1 MWTRLDRK
9 ERGPGFLHGQQTGW
23 TARSGGR
30 ASNRNPMLEGMYSAA
45 AGMAAQQQ
53 RLDALSNDVANA
65 STIGYKRQRVAF
77 RDLVYSPSGPGGQQ
91 GVMEGAGAA
100 ATTIGRG
107 GQGGAYQSTGHPLD
121 VAIEG
126 DAYLQVRRPDGSTAL
141 TRNGQLSL
149 DAQRNVLANGLPL
162 QPPVTLP
169 AGVDEEKVSIAADG
183 RITAD
188 GGRAIGTI
196 NLFTVRSSDR
206 LTPIGEN
213 LFVTN
218 NASGAATRAGTAVSV
233 RQGVL
238 ETSDVDMG
246 DVMADM
252 MISQRAYS
260 LASKAISTQDE
271 MAQIANGVKK

>member
-1 MWTRLDRK
+1 
-9 ERGPGFLHGQQTGW
+9 
-23 TARSGGR
+23 
-30 ASNRNPMLEGMYSAA
+30 MLEGMYSAA

-65 STIGYKRQRVAF
+65 GTVGYKRQRVAF
-77 RDLVYSPSGPGGQQ
+77 RDLVYSASGPGGQR
-91 GVMEGAGAA
+91 GVTEGAGAA

-107 GQGGAYQSTGHPLD
+107 GQVGSYQSTGSALD
-121 VAIEG
+121 LAIEG
-126 DAYLQVRRPDGSTAL
+126 DGYLQVRRPDGSTAL
-141 TRNGQLSL
+141 TRNGQLTL
-149 DAQRNVLANGLPL
+149 DAQRNLLSNGLPL

-169 AGVDEEKVSIAADG
+169 AGVDENTLSIGADG
-183 RITAD
+183 QVTAD
-188 GGRAIGTI
+188 GGRTIGTI
-196 NLFTVRSSDR
+196 TLFTVRSSDR
-206 LTPIGEN
+206 LTPIGDN
-213 LFVTN
+213 LFTTN
-218 NASGAATRAGTAVSV
+218 AASGPAARAGNAVSL

>member
-1 MWTRLDRK
+1 
-9 ERGPGFLHGQQTGW
+9 
-23 TARSGGR
+23 
-30 ASNRNPMLEGMYSAA
+30 MLEGMYSAA

-65 STIGYKRQRVAF
+65 STIGYQRQRVAF
-77 RDLVYSPSGPGGQQ
+77 RDLVYSASGPGGQQ

-107 GQGGAYQSTGHPLD
+107 GKGGSYQSTGAALD
-121 VAIEG
+121 LAIEG
-126 DAYLQVRRPDGSTAL
+126 AGYLQVRRPDGSTAL

-149 DAQRNVLANGLPL
+149 DAQRNLLSNGLPL

-169 AGVDEEKVSIAADG
+169 AGVDEDKISIAADG
-183 RITAD
+183 RVTAE

-196 NLFTVRSSDR
+196 TLFSVRSADR
-206 LTPIGEN
+206 LTPIGDN
-213 LFVTN
+213 LFLTN
-218 NASGAATRAGTAVSV
+218 DASGPATRAGNGVAL

-252 MISQRAYS
+252 MIAQRAYS

>member
-1 MWTRLDRK
+1 
-9 ERGPGFLHGQQTGW
+9 
-23 TARSGGR
+23 
-30 ASNRNPMLEGMYSAA
+30 MLEGMYSAA
-45 AGMAAQQQ
+45 AGMAAQQA

-65 STIGYKRQRVAF
+65 STVGYKRQRVAF
-77 RDLVYSPSGPGGQQ
+77 RDLVYSASGPGGQQ

-100 ATTIGRG
+100 ASTIGRG
-107 GQGGAYQSTGHPLD
+107 GAGASYQNTGSSLD
-121 VAIEG
+121 LAIEG
-126 DAYLQVRRPDGSTAL
+126 AGYLQVRRPDGTTAL

-149 DAQRNVLANGLPL
+149 DANRNVLADGLPL
-162 QPPVTLP
+162 QPPVQIP
-169 AGVDEEKVSIAADG
+169 QNVDENKVSISPDG
-183 RITAD
+183 KLTAED
-188 GGRAIGTI
+188 GRAIGTI
-196 NLFTVRSSDR
+196 NLYTVRAPDR
-206 LTPIGEN
+206 LQAIGDN

-218 NASGAATRAGTAVSV
+218 NASGAATRAGNGVTL

>member
-1 MWTRLDRK
+1 
-9 ERGPGFLHGQQTGW
+9 
-23 TARSGGR
+23 
-30 ASNRNPMLEGMYSAA
+30 
-45 AGMAAQQQ
+45 MAAQQQ

-77 RDLVYSPSGPGGQQ
+77 RDLVYTASGPGGQQ
-91 GVMEGAGAA
+91 GVMEGAGSA

-107 GQGGAYQSTGHPLD
+107 GNGGSYQNTGASLD
-121 VAIEG
+121 LAIEG
-126 DAYLQVRRPDGSTAL
+126 DGYLQVRRPDGSTAL

-149 DAQRNVLANGLPL
+149 DAQRNVLSNGLPL

-169 AGVDEEKVSIAADG
+169 AGVDADKISIGADG
-183 RITAD
+183 RVTAD

-196 NLFTVRSSDR
+196 NLFAVRSSDR
-206 LTPIGEN
+206 LTPIGDN

-218 NASGAATRAGTAVSV
+218 QASGPATRAGNGVAV

-252 MISQRAYS
+252 MITQRAYS
-260 LASKAISTQDE
+260 LASKAINTQDE

>member
-1 MWTRLDRK
+1 
-9 ERGPGFLHGQQTGW
+9 
-23 TARSGGR
+23 
-30 ASNRNPMLEGMYSAA
+30 
-45 AGMAAQQQ
+45 MAAQQQ

-65 STIGYKRQRVAF
+65 STIGYQRQRVAF
-77 RDLVYSPSGPGGQQ
+77 RDLVYTASGPGGQQ
-91 GVMEGAGAA
+91 GVMEGAGSAV
-100 ATTIGRG
+100 TTIGRG
-107 GQGGAYQSTGHPLD
+107 GNGGAYQSTGAPLD
-121 VAIEG
+121 LAIEG
-126 DAYLQVRRPDGSTAL
+126 DGYLQVRRPDGSTAL

-149 DAQRNVLANGLPL
+149 DARRNLLSNGLPL

-169 AGVDEEKVSIAADG
+169 ANVDENKVSISETG
-183 RITAD
+183 QVTAD
-188 GGRAIGTI
+188 GGRPIGTI
-196 NLFTVRSSDR
+196 NLFTVRSTDR
-206 LTPIGEN
+206 LTPIGDN
-213 LFVTN
+213 LFPTN
-218 NASGAATRAGTAVSV
+218 AASGPAARAGNAVSL

>member
-1 MWTRLDRK
+1 
-9 ERGPGFLHGQQTGW
+9 
-23 TARSGGR
+23 
-30 ASNRNPMLEGMYSAA
+30 MLEGMYSAA

-77 RDLVYSPSGPGGQQ
+77 RDLVYNASGPGGQR
-91 GVMEGAGAA
+91 GVQEGAGAT

-107 GQGGAYQSTGHPLD
+107 GDGGSYQSTGSALD

-126 DAYLQVRRPDGSTAL
+126 DGYLQVQRPDGTTAL
-141 TRNGQLSL
+141 TRNGQLTL
-149 DAQRNVLANGLPL
+149 DANRNLLSNGLPL

-169 AGVDEEKVSIAADG
+169 AGIDENKISVGADG
-183 RITAD
+183 RVTAE

-196 NLFTVRSSDR
+196 GVFNVRSADR
-206 LTPIGEN
+206 LTPIGDN
-213 LFVTN
+213 LFTTN
-218 NASGAATRAGTAVSV
+218 NASGPATRAGNGTTL

-252 MISQRAYS
+252 MFTQRAYTM
-260 LASKAISTQDE
+260 ASKAITTQDE

>member
-1 MWTRLDRK
+1 
-9 ERGPGFLHGQQTGW
+9 
-23 TARSGGR
+23 
-30 ASNRNPMLEGMYSAA
+30 MLEGMYSAA
-45 AGMAAQQQ
+45 AGMAAQQA

-65 STIGYKRQRVAF
+65 GTVGYKRQRVAF
-77 RDLVYSPSGPGGQQ
+77 RDLVYSPSGPGGQP

-100 ATTIGRG
+100 ASTIGRG
-107 GQGGAYQSTGHPLD
+107 GSGAAYQSTGSSLD
-121 VAIEG
+121 LAIEG
-126 DAYLQVRRPDGSTAL
+126 AGYLQVRRPDGSSAL

-149 DAQRNVLANGLPL
+149 DVNRNVLADGLPL
-162 QPPVTLP
+162 QPPLQIP
-169 AGVDEEKVSIAADG
+169 QGVDENKISISPDG
-183 RITAD
+183 RVTAE

-196 NLFTVRSSDR
+196 NLYTVRAPDR
-206 LTPIGEN
+206 LQAVGDN

-218 NASGAATRAGTAVSV
+218 NASGGAARAGNGVTM

-252 MISQRAYS
+252 MIAQRAYS

>member
-1 MWTRLDRK
+1 
-9 ERGPGFLHGQQTGW
+9 
-23 TARSGGR
+23 
-30 ASNRNPMLEGMYSAA
+30 MLEGMYSAA

-77 RDLVYSPSGPGGQQ
+77 RDLVYTASGPGGQQ
-91 GVMEGAGAA
+91 GVMEGAGSA

-107 GQGGAYQSTGHPLD
+107 GQGGAYQSTGASLD

-126 DAYLQVRRPDGSTAL
+126 DGYLQVRRPDGSTAL

-149 DAQRNVLANGLPL
+149 DAQRNLLSNGLPL

-169 AGVDEEKVSIAADG
+169 AGVDEEKLSIAPDG
-183 RITAD
+183 KVSAE

-196 NLFTVRSSDR
+196 NLFTVRASDR
-206 LTPIGEN
+206 LTPIGDN

-218 NASGAATRAGTAVSV
+218 NASGGATRAGNAVSV

>member
-1 MWTRLDRK
+1 
-9 ERGPGFLHGQQTGW
+9 
-23 TARSGGR
+23 
-30 ASNRNPMLEGMYSAA
+30 
-45 AGMAAQQQ
+45 
-53 RLDALSNDVANA
+53 
-65 STIGYKRQRVAF
+65 
-77 RDLVYSPSGPGGQQ
+77 
-91 GVMEGAGAA
+91 MEGAGSA

-107 GQGGAYQSTGHPLD
+107 GQGGAYQSTGASLD

-126 DAYLQVRRPDGSTAL
+126 DGYLQVRRPDGSTAL

-149 DAQRNVLANGLPL
+149 DAQRNLLSNGMPL

-169 AGVDEEKVSIAADG
+169 AGVDEQKLSIAADG
-183 RITAD
+183 RVSAE

-196 NLFTVRSSDR
+196 NLFTVRASDR
-206 LTPIGEN
+206 LTPIGDN

-218 NASGAATRAGTAVSV
+218 NASGGATRAGNGVSL

>member
-9 ERGPGFLHGQQTGW
+9 ERGPGFLHGKQTGW

-65 STIGYKRQRVAF
+65 STVGYQRQRVAF
-77 RDLVYSPSGPGGQQ
+77 RDLVYSASGPGGQA

-107 GQGGAYQSTGHPLD
+107 GAGGSYQSTGAPLD
-121 VAIEG
+121 LAIEG
-126 DAYLQVRRPDGSTAL
+126 DGYLQVRRPDGSTAL

-149 DAQRNVLANGLPL
+149 DAQRNVLSNGLPL

-169 AGVDEEKVSIAADG
+169 AGVDEDKISIAPDG
-183 RITAD
+183 RVVAE

-196 NLFTVRSSDR
+196 NLFSVRASDR
-206 LTPIGEN
+206 LTPIGDN

-218 NASGAATRAGTAVSV
+218 DASGPATRAGNGVAL

-238 ETSDVDMG
+238 QTSDVDMG

-252 MISQRAYS
+252 MIAQRAYAM
-260 LASKAISTQDE
+260 ASKAINAQDE
-271 MAQIANGVKK
+271 MAQIANGVRK

>member
-100 ATTIGRG
+100 AR
-107 GQGGAYQSTGHPLD
+107 AAP
-121 VAIEG
+121 
-126 DAYLQVRRPDGSTAL
+126 
-141 TRNGQLSL
+141 TR
-149 DAQRNVLANGLPL
+149 A
-162 QPPVTLP
+162 
-169 AGVDEEKVSIAADG
+169 
-183 RITAD
+183 
-188 GGRAIGTI
+188 RAI
-196 NLFTVRSSDR
+196 RSTSPSKV
-206 LTPIGEN
+206 TPTCRCA
-213 LFVTN
+213 VP
-218 NASGAATRAGTAVSV
+218 TAPP
-233 RQGVL
+233 R
-238 ETSDVDMG
+238 
-246 DVMADM
+246 
-252 MISQRAYS
+252 
-260 LASKAISTQDE
+260 
-271 MAQIANGVKK
+271 

>member
-1 MWTRLDRK
+1 
-9 ERGPGFLHGQQTGW
+9 
-23 TARSGGR
+23 
-30 ASNRNPMLEGMYSAA
+30 MLEGMYSAA

-77 RDLVYSPSGPGGQQ
+77 RDLVYTASGPGGQQ

-107 GQGGAYQSTGHPLD
+107 GQGGAYQNTGAALD

-126 DAYLQVRRPDGSTAL
+126 DGYLQVRRPDGSTAL

-149 DAQRNVLANGLPL
+149 DAQRNVLSNGLPL

-169 AGVDEEKVSIAADG
+169 AGVDEDKLAIAPDG
-183 RITAD
+183 RVSAD
-188 GGRAIGTI
+188 GRAIGTI
-196 NLFTVRSSDR
+196 NLFSVRASDR
-206 LTPIGEN
+206 LTPIGDN

-218 NASGAATRAGTAVSV
+218 DASGGAARAGNGVAL
-233 RQGVL
+233 RQGLL

-252 MISQRAYS
+252 MISQRAFA
-260 LASKAISTQDE
+260 LASKAINTQDE

>member
-1 MWTRLDRK
+1 
-9 ERGPGFLHGQQTGW
+9 
-23 TARSGGR
+23 
-30 ASNRNPMLEGMYSAA
+30 
-45 AGMAAQQQ
+45 MAAQQQ

-77 RDLVYSPSGPGGQQ
+77 RDLVYTAGGPGGQQ

-107 GQGGAYQSTGHPLD
+107 GQGGAYQNTGAALD

-126 DAYLQVRRPDGSTAL
+126 DGYLQVRRPDGSTAL

-149 DAQRNVLANGLPL
+149 DAQRNVLSNGLPL

-169 AGVDEEKVSIAADG
+169 AGVDEDKLAIAPDG
-183 RITAD
+183 RVSAD
-188 GGRAIGTI
+188 GRAIGTI

-206 LTPIGEN
+206 LTPIGDN

-218 NASGAATRAGTAVSV
+218 NTSGGATRAGNAVSV

>member
-1 MWTRLDRK
+1 
-9 ERGPGFLHGQQTGW
+9 
-23 TARSGGR
+23 
-30 ASNRNPMLEGMYSAA
+30 MLEGMYSAA

-77 RDLVYSPSGPGGQQ
+77 RDLVYSASGPGGQA

-100 ATTIGRG
+100 AATIGRG
-107 GQGGAYQSTGHPLD
+107 GEGGSYQSTGSALD
-121 VAIEG
+121 LAIEG
-126 DAYLQVRRPDGSTAL
+126 NGYLQVRRPDGSTAL

-149 DAQRNVLANGLPL
+149 DANRNVLADGLPL
-162 QPPVTLP
+162 QPPVRIP
-169 AGVDEEKVSIAADG
+169 QGVDEDKVSISPDG
-183 RITAD
+183 RLTGD
-188 GGRAIGTI
+188 GRPIGTI
-196 NLFTVRSSDR
+196 NLYTVRAPDR
-206 LTPIGEN
+206 LQAIGDN

-218 NASGAATRAGTAVSV
+218 NASGAATRAGNGVTL